1 MATVRLEELA
11 NTCIEEESF
20 CLEDKKADFERIKE
34 EEEENFKVTICFFQ
48 NRIFKNLNSPEIQ
61 SGFIQEVA

>member
-34 EEEENFKVTICFFQ
+34 EEENSKVKICFFQ
-48 NRIFKNLNSPEIQ
+48 NREFKILNSSELQ
-61 SGFIQEVA
+61 SGFIEEVA